1 MAPKKKGD
9 EEKSVKPKKLPPGEA
24 PLSRQERAAAMIE
37 DVNKKMRGKAILKSA
52 SDYHLPWESKRIPT
66 GLLTLDLE
74 LRGGFPAGGISQ
86 VIGRRNAGKT
96 MLLWQCIKQLQ
107 YLIGDKMMVLLAMT
121 EIPADRGQARKIGV
135 RIDYSAA
142 EVAEMNRIRKEA
154 GQPNWTKEE
163 LKILNPPQIGTIHEL
178 HAMSA
183 EDFYDVVLRAV
194 EENTYHLIG
203 IDSIGN
209 ALANAEQE
217 NESVKEKTYGGTSA
231 PNTTFLKKM
240 TNLMTMETD
249 WGGVRDTCII
259 GINQVRDNIK
269 DPNAPY
275 KSPGGNALEHAK
287 LVDIYM
293 ESGTMLGN
301 EVPVY
306 TPSGWKQVFTPYG
319 KEVNW
324 KIVKGKAGMHE
335 GGKGKFVF
343 SFSTSNLDFYVDTLM
358 AGVTHGIIE
367 TAGAWL
373 GIPDPNKKGEFLMR
387 AQGRDAFI
395 KALAEDAMTKANTEE
410 VSAMEYIREE
420 CFKKLGINIQYDQ
433 WE

>member
-1 MAPKKKGD
+1 MAKKKPD
-9 EEKSVKPKKLPPGEA
+9 EETSVKKKKLPPGTA
-24 PLSRQERAAAMIE
+24 PLSRNERAAALMA
-37 DVNKKMRGKAILKSA
+37 DVNSKMRGKAVLKSA
-52 SDYHLPWESKRIPT
+52 SDYELPFLYKRIPT

-74 LRGGFPAGGISQ
+74 LRGGFPAGGLSQ
-86 VIGRRNAGKT
+86 IIGRRNAGKT
-96 MLLWQCIKQLQ
+96 MLAWQCIKQLQ
-107 YLIGDKMMVLLAMT
+107 HFIGEDMMVLLAMT
-121 EIPADRGQARKIGV
+121 EIQADRSQARKVGVKIGLGLKEIAAMNEA
-135 RIDYSAA
+135 RKDQGLPPMTKKEID
-142 EVAEMNRIRKEA
+142 EV
-154 GQPNWTKEE
+154 
-163 LKILNPPQIGTIHEL
+163 NPPQVGKIHEL

-183 EDFYDVVLRAV
+183 EDFYDVILRAV
-194 EENTYHLIG
+194 EENTYHLIV

-217 NESVKEKTYGGTSA
+217 NDSVKDKTYGGTSA

-240 TNLMTMETD
+240 TNLLTMDTD
-249 WGGVRDTCII
+249 WGGIRDTCIL

-287 LVDIYM
+287 LVDIYI

-301 EVPVY
+301 EQSVY
-306 TPSGWKQVFTPYG
+306 TPAGWKQQFIPYG

-343 SFSTSNLDFYVDTLM
+343 SFDTSNLDFYTDTLI
-358 AGVTHGIIE
+358 AGITHGVIE
-367 TAGAWL
+367 QAGAWL
-373 GIPDPNKKGEFLMR
+373 GIPDPEEPGKYLIRG
-387 AQGRDAFI
+387 QGKDAFV
-395 KALAEDAMTKANTEE
+395 KMLYEDNVAKTAAGEL
-410 VSAMEYIREE
+410 SAMEYIRLE
-420 CFKKLGINIQYDQ
+420 CFRKLKIDIKYDH